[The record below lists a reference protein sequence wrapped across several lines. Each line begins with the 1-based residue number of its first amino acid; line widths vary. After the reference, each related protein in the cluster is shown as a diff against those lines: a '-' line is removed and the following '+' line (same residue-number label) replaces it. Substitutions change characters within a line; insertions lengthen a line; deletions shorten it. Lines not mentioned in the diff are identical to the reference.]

1 MSIATLAI
9 YRALGRHIYV
19 EYDPLD
25 VILGTSLD
33 AHRHVSYKECKHL
46 DIYMAMTNVNIK
58 LLKRVISLH
67 IDIPNTLDCNTAAT
81 NVNIKLLRSVV
92 SLNIRIPNTLE
103 YDTAVHRH
111 ISYLPGNGQIYL
123 CRI

>member
-46 DIYMAMTNVNIK
+46 DTYIAMTHVSVRS
-58 LLKRVISLH
+58 LKMVISLH
-67 IDIPNTLDCNTAAT
+67 IDIPNTLDCHTVAT
-81 NVNIKLLRSVV
+81 TVNM
-92 SLNIRIPNTLE
+92 NILW
-103 YDTAVHRH
+103 
-111 ISYLPGNGQIYL
+111 
-123 CRI
+123 